1 MATTTLT
8 IPTTPLKNTVEALYE
23 TELRKAQNRIYNLK
37 PDTEP
42 GNIARQTQ
50 EKRVETL
57 LNNTKLQ
64 TQEVLRLYTQDTT
77 LTLEDTTLTIKIE
90 TETPVGEPDLTNVPL
105 ALDIP
110 GLNTTGAGAQ
120 PTNWRVNSLQSWQE
134 LTENM
139 WLHWNHGTLILTS
152 EEPERGKK
160 LITPAP
166 EIETFIKQR
175 IDDAVNTAV
184 KYGVTSYKAIDTP
197 GVA

>member
-1 MATTTLT
+1 MPTTTLT
-8 IPTTPLKNTVEALYE
+8 IPTSPLKGIVESLYE
-23 TELRKAQNRIYNLK
+23 TELRKSQNRIYNLK
-37 PDTEP
+37 PDTAP
-42 GNIARQTQ
+42 GGTARQIQ
-50 EKRVETL
+50 ENRIATL
-57 LNNTKLQ
+57 RNNTKLQ
-64 TQEVLRLYTQDTT
+64 TQEVLRLYTQNPT
-77 LTLEDTTLTIKIE
+77 LTLDDTTLTIKIE
-90 TETPVGEPDLTNVPL
+90 TETPVGEPDLTNVPV

-110 GLNTTGAGAQ
+110 GLTGAGAQ
-120 PTNWRVNSLQSWQE
+120 PSNWRVNSLQAWQE

-166 EIETFIKQR
+166 DIETFIAQR
-175 IDDAVNTAV
+175 INDAVNTAV

>member
-1 MATTTLT
+1 MMATTILT
-8 IPTTPLKNTVEALYE
+8 IPTAPLKNTVEALYE

-37 PDTEP
+37 PDTAP
-42 GNIARQTQ
+42 GGTARQIQ

-64 TQEVLRLYTQDTT
+64 TQEVLRLYTQNPT
-77 LTLEDTTLTIKIE
+77 LTLDDTTLTIEIE
-90 TETPVGEPDLTNVPL
+90 TETPVGEPDLTNVPV

-110 GLNTTGAGAQ
+110 GLTGAGAQ
-120 PTNWRVNSLQSWQE
+120 PTNWRVNSLQAWQE

-166 EIETFIKQR
+166 DIETFITQR
-175 IDDAVNTAV
+175 INDAVNTAV

>member
-37 PDTEP
+37 PDTAP
-42 GNIARQTQ
+42 GGTARQIQ

-64 TQEVLRLYTQDTT
+64 TQEVLRLYTQNPT
-77 LTLEDTTLTIKIE
+77 LTLDDTTLTIKIE
-90 TETPVGEPDLTNVPL
+90 TETPVGEPDLTNVPV

-110 GLNTTGAGAQ
+110 GLTGAGAQ
-120 PTNWRVNSLQSWQE
+120 PSNWRVNSLQAWQE

-166 EIETFIKQR
+166 DIETFIAQR
-175 IDDAVNTAV
+175 INDAVNTAV

>member
-1 MATTTLT
+1 MMATTILT
-8 IPTTPLKNTVEALYE
+8 IPTAPLKNTVEALYE

-37 PDTEP
+37 PETAP
-42 GNIARQTQ
+42 GGTARQIQ

-64 TQEVLRLYTQDTT
+64 TQEVLRLYTQNPT
-77 LTLEDTTLTIKIE
+77 LTLDDTTLTIKIE
-90 TETPVGEPDLTNVPL
+90 TETPVGEPDLTNVPV

-110 GLNTTGAGAQ
+110 GLTGAGAQ
-120 PTNWRVNSLQSWQE
+120 PTNWRVNSLQAWQE

-166 EIETFIKQR
+166 DIETFITQR
-175 IDDAVNTAV
+175 INDAVNTAV

>member
-37 PDTEP
+37 PETAP
-42 GNIARQTQ
+42 GSTARQIQ
-50 EKRVETL
+50 ENRIATL
-57 LNNTKLQ
+57 HNNTKLQ
-64 TQEVLRLYTQDTT
+64 TQEALRLYTQNPT
-77 LTLEDTTLTIKIE
+77 LTLDDTTLTIKIE
-90 TETPVGEPDLTNVPL
+90 TETPVGEPDLTNVPV

-110 GLNTTGAGAQ
+110 GLTGAGAQ
-120 PTNWRVNSLQSWQE
+120 PTNWRVNSLQAWQE

-166 EIETFIKQR
+166 DIETFITQR
-175 IDDAVNTAV
+175 INDAVNTAV
-184 KYGVTSYKAIDTP
+184 KYGVTSYKTIDTP

>member
-1 MATTTLT
+1 MMATTILA
-8 IPTTPLKNTVEALYE
+8 IPTAPLKNTVEALYE
-23 TELRKAQNRIYNLK
+23 TELRKSQNRIYNLK
-37 PDTEP
+37 PDTAP
-42 GNIARQTQ
+42 GGTARQIQ
-50 EKRVETL
+50 ENRIATL
-57 LNNTKLQ
+57 HNNTKLQ
-64 TQEVLRLYTQDTT
+64 TQEVLRLYTQNPT
-77 LTLEDTTLTIKIE
+77 LTLDDTTLTIKIE
-90 TETPVGEPDLTNVPL
+90 TETPVGEPDLTNVPV

-110 GLNTTGAGAQ
+110 GLTGAGAQ
-120 PTNWRVNSLQSWQE
+120 PTNWRVNSLQAWQE
-134 LTENM
+134 LTKNM

-166 EIETFIKQR
+166 DIETFIKQR

>member
-1 MATTTLT
+1 MATTILS
-8 IPTTPLKNTVEALYE
+8 IPTSPLKNTVEALYE

-37 PDTEP
+37 PDTTP
-42 GNIARQTQ
+42 GGTARQIQ

-64 TQEVLRLYTQDTT
+64 TQEVLRLYTQNPT
-77 LTLEDTTLTIKIE
+77 LTLDDTTLTIKIE
-90 TETPVGEPDLTNVPL
+90 TETPVGEPDLTNVPV

-110 GLNTTGAGAQ
+110 GLTGAGAQ
-120 PTNWRVNSLQSWQE
+120 PANWRVNSLQSWQE

-166 EIETFIKQR
+166 NIETFIAQR

>member
-1 MATTTLT
+1 MATTILS
-8 IPTTPLKNTVEALYE
+8 IPTSPLKNTVEALYE

-37 PDTEP
+37 PDTAP
-42 GNIARQTQ
+42 GGTARQIQ

-64 TQEVLRLYTQDTT
+64 TQEVLRLYTQNPT
-77 LTLEDTTLTIKIE
+77 LTLDDTTLTIKIE
-90 TETPVGEPDLTNVPL
+90 TETPVGEPDLTNVPV

-110 GLNTTGAGAQ
+110 GLTGAGAQ
-120 PTNWRVNSLQSWQE
+120 PANWRVNSLQSWQE

-166 EIETFIKQR
+166 NIETFIAQR

>member
-37 PDTEP
+37 PETAP
-42 GNIARQTQ
+42 GSTARQIQ
-50 EKRVETL
+50 ENRIATL
-57 LNNTKLQ
+57 HNNTKLQ
-64 TQEVLRLYTQDTT
+64 AQEVLRLYTQNPT
-77 LTLEDTTLTIKIE
+77 LTLDDTTLTIKIE
-90 TETPVGEPDLTNVPL
+90 TETPVGEPDLTNVPV

-110 GLNTTGAGAQ
+110 GLTGAGAQ
-120 PTNWRVNSLQSWQE
+120 PANWRVNSLQAWQE
-134 LTENM
+134 LTKNM
-139 WLHWNHGTLILTS
+139 WLHWNHRTLILTS

-166 EIETFIKQR
+166 EIETFIARR
-175 IDDAVNTAV
+175 INDAVNTAV
-184 KYGVTSYKAIDTP
+184 KYGVSSYKAIDAP

>member
-37 PDTEP
+37 PDTAP
-42 GNIARQTQ
+42 GGTARQIQ

-64 TQEVLRLYTQDTT
+64 TQEVLRLYTQNPT
-77 LTLEDTTLTIKIE
+77 LTLDDTTLTIKIE
-90 TETPVGEPDLTNVPL
+90 TETPVGEPDLTNVPV

-110 GLNTTGAGAQ
+110 GLTGAGAQ
-120 PTNWRVNSLQSWQE
+120 PTNWRVNSLQAWKN

-166 EIETFIKQR
+166 DIETFITQR
-175 IDDAVNTAV
+175 INDAVNTAV

>member
-1 MATTTLT
+1 MATTILS
-8 IPTTPLKNTVEALYE
+8 IPTSPLKNTVEALYE

-37 PDTEP
+37 PDTAP
-42 GNIARQTQ
+42 GGTARQIQ

-64 TQEVLRLYTQDTT
+64 TQEVLRLYTQNPT
-77 LTLEDTTLTIKIE
+77 LTLDDTTLTIKIE
-90 TETPVGEPDLTNVPL
+90 TETPVGEPDLTNVPV

-110 GLNTTGAGAQ
+110 GLTGAGAQ
-120 PTNWRVNSLQSWQE
+120 PANWRVNSLQSWQE

-166 EIETFIKQR
+166 NIETFIAQR

-184 KYGVTSYKAIDTP
+184 KYGVTSYKAIDAP

>member
-8 IPTTPLKNTVEALYE
+8 IPTSPLKETVEALYE

-37 PDTEP
+37 PETAP
-42 GNIARQTQ
+42 GSTARQIQ
-50 EKRVETL
+50 ENRIATL
-57 LNNTKLQ
+57 RNNTKLQ
-64 TQEVLRLYTQDTT
+64 AQEVLRLYTQNPT

-90 TETPVGEPDLTNVPL
+90 TETPVGEPDFTNVPV

-110 GLNTTGAGAQ
+110 GLTGAGAQ
-120 PTNWRVNSLQSWQE
+120 PANWRVNSLQAWQE
-134 LTENM
+134 QTKGM

-184 KYGVTSYKAIDTP
+184 KYGVSSYKAIDTP

>member
-37 PDTEP
+37 PDTAP
-42 GNIARQTQ
+42 GGTARQIQ

-57 LNNTKLQ
+57 LKNTKLQ
-64 TQEVLRLYTQDTT
+64 TQEVLRLYTQNPTFT
-77 LTLEDTTLTIKIE
+77 LDDTTLTIKIE
-90 TETPVGEPDLTNVPL
+90 TETPVGEPDLTNVPV

-110 GLNTTGAGAQ
+110 GLTGAGAQ
-120 PTNWRVNSLQSWQE
+120 PANWRVNSLQAWQE

-166 EIETFIKQR
+166 NIETFIAQR